1 MAKDFH
7 NGRRNMVYL
16 TSVVTTPEEQEAARR
31 YLTRAGAED
40 LMDMLGLSE
49 EETVPA

>member
-7 NGRRNMVYL
+7 NGRRNMVYM
-16 TSVVTTPEEQEAARR
+16 TNVVSTPEEKEAARR
-31 YLTRAGAED
+31 YLARAGAED
-40 LMDMLGLSE
+40 LMDMLGLAE